1 VLVQACLN
9 GSRRPGDHPALPI
22 TPAELAVE
30 ATAAVAEGAGALHV
44 HPRASD
50 GSESLDPG
58 PLDDAM
64 LAIRHA
70 CPGVPVGVSTAAW
83 IEPDP
88 LRRQE
93 LIESWTEWPDFAS
106 VNFSEPGAIELCDLL
121 SQLGV
126 GIEAGIWT
134 LADAE
139 ALLVSGYA
147 HRLVRVLVEA
157 QDPEPVAAEAE
168 ADRITVALDRAE
180 VRPRL
185 YHGYGL
191 ATWRVIEYAL
201 ESGWDIRVG
210 LEDTLLLPDGT
221 LATGNAELVAVAV
234 RLARERG
241 LM

>member
-30 ATAAVAEGAGALHV
+30 AAAVVAEGAGALHV

-70 CPGVPVGVSTAAW
+70 CPGVPVGVSTAAR

-93 LIESWTEWPDFAS
+93 LIESWTERPDFAS
-106 VNFSEPGAIELCDLL
+106 VNFPEPSARQLCDLL
-121 SQLGV
+121 SHLGI
-126 GIEAGIWT
+126 GIEAGVWT

-139 ALLVSGYA
+139 SLLVSGYE
-147 HRLVRVLVEA
+147 HRLVRVLIEP

-168 ADRITVALDRAE
+168 ADRITVALDRADI
-180 VRPRL
+180 RPRV

-191 ATWRVIEYAL
+191 ATWRVIQYAF
-201 ESGWDIRVG
+201 ESGWEVRVG
-210 LEDTLLLPDGT
+210 LEDTLILPDGT
-221 LATGNAELVAVAV
+221 QATGNAELVGVAV
-234 RLARERG
+234 RMARERG